1 MFQSTVDLL
10 PCSGIKRK
18 PEVPQRAHS
27 LSGYV
32 CVYDVVAKEV
42 ASNFHTEPAPE
53 PGLNA
58 LGNVYSPLHILSDKA
73 SEAPYHFTLPPMN
86 IAHMFCFPD
95 TTERQEAR
103 ETQREKNIY
112 S

>member
-10 PCSGIKRK
+10 PCSGIKIK

-27 LSGYV
+27 LSRYV
-32 CVYDVVAKEV
+32 CVYDVVTKEV

-73 SEAPYHFTLPPMN
+73 SEAPYRFTLPPMN
-86 IAHMFCFPD
+86 IAHYVLFPRYHREAESKRD
-95 TTERQEAR
+95 SERK
-103 ETQREKNIY
+103 KNI
-112 S
+112 